1 MWFRR
6 SHMLAPLTRI
16 FSSKIKFKWTRIEQ
30 NTFEGID
37 RIVAQN
43 TLLLFWIL
51 MKNLKIIPMITK

>member
-16 FSSKIKFKWTRIEQ
+16 FSSKINFKWTRIEQ

-43 TLLLFWIL
+43 TLLLFL
-51 MKNLKIIPMITK
+51 DFNEELKNNTNDN

>member
-43 TLLLFWIL
+43 TLLLFL
-51 MKNLKIIPMITK
+51 DFNEELKNNTNDN